1 MKWENIVGDYF
12 IFTRWKTRNTRKN
25 NIKPI
30 KSPIT
35 NGIKELLISVGDK
48 SSPYILGQLKEGS
61 NENTITNKC
70 EKLKGIF
77 MHYGYIGLGN
87 LGAACAGCL
96 LKAGFEVTVFDL
108 NKTLAEP
115 LIAAGAKWAE
125 SAEDV
130 AASVDHV
137 ITCLPSPAVSEK
149 VLRQI
154 LPVMKK
160 GASWIEMSTLGRD
173 DVLALAKVAEAAG
186 VRMLELP
193 VTGGVHLAYRGEIT
207 MLPGGD
213 KDLVDLHW
221 KAFEAMGNR
230 IFHMGPL
237 GSSSIIKVITNMLA
251 FIHLKACGEALMLAK
266 RGGLDLGQ
274 AWHAIAASSG
284 NSFVHETEGA
294 LILNGSYDIA
304 FSLDLALKDLGFA
317 LGFGKEFG
325 VPLELASMTNQTYVA
340 AKAAYGGDA
349 QSPMIAKLLED
360 LLGTDLRAPGFPARL
375 E

>member
-1 MKWENIVGDYF
+1 
-12 IFTRWKTRNTRKN
+12 
-25 NIKPI
+25 
-30 KSPIT
+30 
-35 NGIKELLISVGDK
+35 
-48 SSPYILGQLKEGS
+48 
-61 NENTITNKC
+61 
-70 EKLKGIF
+70 

-87 LGAACAGCL
+87 LGANCAACL
-96 LKAGFEVTVFDL
+96 LKAGFAVTVHDL
-108 NKTLAEP
+108 DPKLAER
-115 LIAAGAKWAE
+115 LVAMGANRAE
-125 SAEDV
+125 SAARL

-149 VLRQI
+149 VLRSI
-154 LPVMKK
+154 LPAMKP
-160 GASWIEMSTLGRD
+160 GATWIEMSTLCRD
-173 DVLALAKVAEAAG
+173 DVLALAKVAGEAG

-193 VTGGVHLAYRGEIT
+193 VTGGVHLAAQGRIT

-221 KAFEAMGNR
+221 KAFEAMGDR

-251 FIHLKACGEALMLAK
+251 FIHLKATSEALMLAK

-340 AKAAYGGDA
+340 AKAAYGGEA

>member
-1 MKWENIVGDYF
+1 M
-12 IFTRWKTRNTRKN
+12 R
-25 NIKPI
+25 
-30 KSPIT
+30 
-35 NGIKELLISVGDK
+35 
-48 SSPYILGQLKEGS
+48 
-61 NENTITNKC
+61 
-70 EKLKGIF
+70 
-77 MHYGYIGLGN
+77 YGYIGLGN
-87 LGAACAGCL
+87 LGANCAACL
-96 LKAGFEVTVFDL
+96 LKAGFGVVVYDL
-108 NKTLAEP
+108 NRALAERLVAQGATLA
-115 LIAAGAKWAE
+115 A
-125 SAEDV
+125 SAEDL
-130 AASVDHV
+130 AAQVDHV
-137 ITCLPSPAVSEK
+137 ITCLPSPAVSER
-149 VLRQI
+149 VLRNI
-154 LPVMKK
+154 LPHMNK
-160 GASWIEMSTLGRD
+160 GSSWVEMSTLGRD
-173 DVLALAKVAEAAG
+173 EVLKLAEVAAVAG

-193 VTGGVHLAYRGEIT
+193 VTGGVHLAAQGKIT

-213 KDLVDLHW
+213 ADLVELHRP
-221 KAFEAMGNR
+221 AMQAMGDR

-304 FSLDLALKDLGFA
+304 FSIDLALKDLGFA
-317 LGFGKEFG
+317 LEFGREFG
-325 VPLELASMTNQTYVA
+325 VPLDLASATNQTYVA
-340 AKAAYGGDA
+340 AKAAYGGAA